1 VIMVKAPAKINL
13 TLDVIGKRDDGYH
26 EVEMVMTTIDL
37 ADRID
42 VTLTDQPDIVV
53 DCSTAYVPTDER
65 NLAYRAA
72 VLMKETYGIRQGI
85 TIRIDKR
92 IPVAAGLGGGSSD
105 AAAVIR
111 ALDTLLGLNL
121 SHDEMAA
128 LGARI
133 GSDVPFFVYG
143 GTAVARGRG
152 ERIEPVSP
160 PPPCWVVLAKPPLAV
175 STADVYRALRLDAI
189 AQSPTTAAMV
199 DALNRQDFAAV
210 CRSLGNMLE
219 TVTFSLH
226 PEVRKLKE
234 RMLAFG
240 AEGALMSGSGPTV
253 FALVRQ
259 FSRARRITN
268 ALRGF
273 CRDVY
278 LVRLLG
284 DARHRP

>member
-1 VIMVKAPAKINL
+1 MITVKAPAKINL
-13 TLDVIGKRDDGYH
+13 TLDVIGKREDGYH

-42 VTLTDQPDIVV
+42 VALTDQSGIAV
-53 DCSTAYVPTDER
+53 DCTAAYVPTDAR
-65 NLAYRAA
+65 NLAYQAA
-72 VLMKETYGIRQGI
+72 ALMKEAYGIRQGI
-85 TIRIDKR
+85 AIRIDKR

-105 AAAVIR
+105 AAAVLR
-111 ALDTLLGLNL
+111 ALKALLGLNVSREEL
-121 SHDEMAA
+121 AA
-128 LGARI
+128 LGAHI

-152 ERIEPVSP
+152 ERIEPVP
-160 PPPCWVVLAKPPLAV
+160 APPPCWVVLAKPPLAV

-189 AQSPTTAAMV
+189 DQPPTSAAMV

-219 TVTFSLH
+219 AVTFSLH

-234 RMLAFG
+234 RMQAFG
-240 AEGALMSGSGPTV
+240 AEGVLMSGSGPTV
-253 FALVRQ
+253 FALTQ
-259 FSRARRITN
+259 QLSRARRITN

-284 DARHRP
+284 DERHRP